1 MNTTMELSKRLTDWF
16 RPFRSCVVAFSG
28 GLDSTVVAKAAALA
42 LKDAAVAV
50 MAESESGFRD
60 EVDRARIV
68 AEAIPIRFESFHG
81 DELRDPSY
89 AANDRLRC
97 YYCKRIRFE
106 ALVRYARSGD
116 FELVVDGSNADDRQD
131 YRPGRRALE
140 EFDIRSPLAELDIE
154 KRRVRELARFW
165 KLPNSEMPASPC
177 LSTRLAYGL
186 PITDA
191 RLRKI
196 EQAELFL
203 QSLGFSPV
211 RVRLHPDNLVRL
223 EVPVDG
229 LERLLSPEI
238 RKDVLEMLMACG
250 FDFIS
255 VDLHGFRSGS
265 MNVSIEQAIHD
276 GNGGINV
283 S

>member
-1 MNTTMELSKRLTDWF
+1 MILEIDDTTELSKKLTDWF

-28 GLDSTVVAKAAALA
+28 GLDSTVVAKAASLG
-42 LKDAAVAV
+42 LNQNAVAV

-68 AEAIPIRFESFHG
+68 AEAIPIRFVSFRS
-81 DELRDPSY
+81 DELRDPAY

-97 YYCKRIRFE
+97 YYCKRIRFD
-106 ALVRYARSGD
+106 ALVRYARTEN
-116 FELVVDGSNADDRQD
+116 FELVVDGSNADDQND

-140 EFDIRSPLAELDIE
+140 EFDIRSPLAELGIE

-165 KLPNSEMPASPC
+165 GLPNREMPASPC

-186 PITDA
+186 AITDE

-196 EQAELFL
+196 ERAELFL
-203 QSLGFSPV
+203 QSLGFSLV
-211 RVRLHPDNLVRL
+211 RVRLHPDNLVRI
-223 EVPVDG
+223 EVSADE
-229 LERLLSPEI
+229 LKRIMSPEI
-238 RKDVLEMLMACG
+238 RKVVLETMKEFG

-255 VDLHGFRSGS
+255 VDLCGFRSGS
-265 MNVSIEQAIHD
+265 MNVSVRE
-276 GNGGINV
+276 
-283 S
+283 ST